1 MSTGTEKLHLE
12 VQIELLR
19 HCVGTGAPLDDE
31 LKRLGLSYDS
41 LRYRKDE
48 STRSLFES
56 SQDRAAGLLPA
67 TEAAA
72 QTGIPVV
79 SFFSGAGGLDLGF
92 EAAGFHHAAAIEINP
107 LFCDTLRKNRP
118 QWSVLG
124 PPVHSGDIRNKD
136 EYSHLLRQG
145 LGIRAPFEGV
155 FIGGPPCQSFSIAAN
170 QRFSRSGEN
179 FKRTGFDHVD
189 YGNLLFEFIWYIKE
203 FRPRAFL
210 IENVAGLLSVDD
222 GVQVQRAVK
231 ELRAAGY
238 EVQHPQVLNA
248 ASFGVPQHR
257 HRVFLLGSR
266 TGECPKFPTPD
277 PLRVPCG
284 KVLSLPVDDVECHVT
299 RVHRAESVLRYMEM
313 NYGQR
318 EPLGRVDR
326 LNPDEPSKTV
336 IAGGANGGGRS
347 HLHPQIP
354 RTLSVRESARIQTFP
369 DDYVFCGPPAR
380 QFTQVGNAVP
390 PLLAYKLATGI
401 YNAAYDYS
409 RPGRRSECRR

>member
-1 MSTGTEKLHLE
+1 MSAQTDRLNLKA
-12 VQIELLR
+12 QIEILR
-19 HCVGTGAPLDDE
+19 HCVDAGVSLDSE

-41 LRYRKDE
+41 LRYRRGDGGQN
-48 STRSLFES
+48 LFES
-56 SQDRAAGLLPA
+56 RQGCREGLLP
-67 TEAAA
+67 TRETAA
-72 QTGIPVV
+72 QTDIPVV

-92 EAAGFHHAAAIEINP
+92 EAAGFHHVAAIEINA

-118 QWSVLG
+118 HWSVLG

-145 LGIRAPFEGV
+145 LGVTVPFEGV

-170 QRFSRSGEN
+170 QRFSKSGEN
-179 FKRTGFDHVD
+179 FKRTGFDHAD

-222 GVQVQRAVK
+222 GVQVQRAVE
-231 ELRAAGY
+231 ELCAAGY
-238 EVQHPQVLNA
+238 QVQEPRVLNA
-248 ASFGVPQHR
+248 AAFGVPQHR
-257 HRVFLLGSR
+257 QRVFLLGSR
-266 TGECPKFPTPD
+266 TGERPQFPVSD
-277 PLRVPCG
+277 PLFVPCG
-284 KVLSLPVDDVECHVT
+284 RVLSLPMDNVECHVT
-299 RVHRAESVLRYMEM
+299 REHRAESILRYMEM

-326 LNPDEPSKTV
+326 LDPNEPSKTV
-336 IAGGANGGGRS
+336 IAGGAKGGGRS

-390 PLLAYKLATGI
+390 PLLAYRFATSL
-401 YNAAYDYS
+401 YNAAYNN
-409 RPGRRSECRR
+409 RV

>member
-1 MSTGTEKLHLE
+1 MTVATKKLNLN

-19 HCVGTGAPLDDE
+19 HCIDSSISLEDE
-31 LKRLGLSYDS
+31 LNRLGLSYES
-41 LRYRKDE
+41 LRYRNDE
-48 STRSLFES
+48 ASLNLFQQSQSRSE
-56 SQDRAAGLLPA
+56 GLLPVR
-67 TEAAA
+67 EAVT
-72 QTGIPVV
+72 QTDIPVI

-92 EAAGFHHAAAIEINP
+92 EAAGFHHAAAIEINS

-118 QWSVLG
+118 HWSVLG

-145 LGIRAPFEGV
+145 LSIPTPFEGV

-170 QRFSRSGEN
+170 QRFSKSGEN

-222 GVQVQRAVK
+222 GIQVQRAVE
-231 ELRAAGY
+231 ELVAAGY
-238 EVQHPQVLNA
+238 QVQSPRVVNA
-248 ASFGVPQHR
+248 ASFGVPQYR
-257 HRVFLLGSR
+257 QRVFLIGSR
-266 TGECPKFPTPD
+266 TGECPQFPIPD
-277 PLRVPCG
+277 SLRVPCG
-284 KVLSLPVDDVECHVT
+284 QVLSLPINDVECHVT

-326 LNPDEPSKTV
+326 LDPNAPSKTV
-336 IAGGANGGGRS
+336 IAGGAKGGGRS
-347 HLHPQIP
+347 HLHPEIP

-369 DDYVFCGPPAR
+369 DDFVFCGPPAR

-390 PLLAYKLATGI
+390 PLLAYKFATSI
-401 YNAAYDYS
+401 YQGAYNYK
-409 RPGRRSECRR
+409 RA

>member
-1 MSTGTEKLHLE
+1 MNAKTETLNLK
-12 VQIELLR
+12 VQIELLN
-19 HCVGTGAPLDDE
+19 HCVHTGASLDAE

-41 LRYRKDE
+41 LRYRTDDKNE
-48 STRSLFES
+48 NLF
-56 SQDRAAGLLPA
+56 AAASDSGEGLLPKLE
-67 TEAAA
+67 TVNRKD
-72 QTGIPVV
+72 IPVV

-92 EAAGFHHAAAIEINP
+92 EAAGFHHVAAVEINS

-118 QWSVLG
+118 LWSVLG

-145 LGIRAPFEGV
+145 LGITAPFDGV

-170 QRFSRSGEN
+170 QRFSKSGEN
-179 FKRTGFDHVD
+179 FKRTGFGHAD

-222 GVQVQRAVK
+222 GVQVQRAVE
-231 ELRAAGY
+231 ELAEAGY
-238 EVQHPQVLNA
+238 QVQAPKVLNA
-248 ASFGVPQHR
+248 AAHGVPQYR
-257 HRVFLLGSR
+257 QRVFIIGSR
-266 TGECPKFPTPD
+266 TGKCPQFPVPE
-277 PLRVPCG
+277 PLLVPCG

-299 RVHRAESVLRYMEM
+299 REHRAESVLRYMEM
-313 NYGQR
+313 RYGQR

-326 LNPDEPSKTV
+326 LNPAAPSKTV
-336 IAGGANGGGRS
+336 IAGGAMGGGRS

-354 RTLSVRESARIQTFP
+354 RTLSVRESARLQTFP
-369 DDYVFCGPPAR
+369 DNYIFCGPSAR

-390 PLLAYKLATGI
+390 PLLAFKLATGI
-401 YNAAYDYS
+401 YDAAYQN
-409 RPGRRSECRR
+409 R

>member
-1 MSTGTEKLHLE
+1 MSVRPEKLDLKLQ
-12 VQIELLR
+12 VDLLR
-19 HCVGTGAPLDDE
+19 ACASEDISLDYE
-31 LKRLGLSYDS
+31 LKRLGFSYDS
-41 LRYRKDE
+41 LRYRKGE
-48 STRSLFES
+48 GSGNLFEA
-56 SQDRAAGLLPA
+56 SQDVTGSLLPA
-67 TEAAA
+67 SGTVP
-72 QTGIPVV
+72 QTSIPVV

-118 QWSVLG
+118 HWSVLG

-170 QRFSRSGEN
+170 QRFSKSGEN

-203 FRPRAFL
+203 FLPRAFL

-222 GVQVQRAVK
+222 GVQVQKAVE
-231 ELRAAGY
+231 ELCAAGY
-238 EVQHPQVLNA
+238 QVQEPKVLNA
-248 ASFGVPQHR
+248 ASFGVPQYR
-257 HRVFLLGSR
+257 QRVFLLGSR
-266 TGECPKFPTPD
+266 TGECPQYPVRE
-277 PLRVPCG
+277 PLLVPCG
-284 KVLSLPVDDVECHVT
+284 KVLSLPVDNVECHVT
-299 RVHRAESVLRYMEM
+299 RVHRAKSILRYMEM

-326 LNPDEPSKTV
+326 LDPNEPSKTV

-347 HLHPQIP
+347 HLHPEVP
-354 RTLSVRESARIQTFP
+354 RTLSVRECARIQTFP
-369 DDYVFCGPPAR
+369 DDYIFYGPPAR

-390 PLLAYKLATGI
+390 PLLAYKIATSI
-401 YNAAYDYS
+401 YNVTYKH
-409 RPGRRSECRR
+409 RQ